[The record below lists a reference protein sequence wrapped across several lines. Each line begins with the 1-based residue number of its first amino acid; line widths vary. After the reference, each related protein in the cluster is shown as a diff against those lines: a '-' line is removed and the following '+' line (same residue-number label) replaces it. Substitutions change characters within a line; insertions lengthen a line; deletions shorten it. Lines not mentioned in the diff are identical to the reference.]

1 MDVIFFHIII
11 HEWEQQKKSRE
22 YSAWSS
28 GLFIY
33 FLFASGGI
41 DPRLA
46 AAIRSVLYEFRSLA
60 AKAAKASAGDV
71 VHISCKSLQ
80 EEHALLI

>member
-1 MDVIFFHIII
+1 MRTTKNPENRSLKFRAV
-11 HEWEQQKKSRE
+11 
-22 YSAWSS
+22 Y
-28 GLFIY
+28 IY

-60 AKAAKASAGDV
+60 AKAAKASPGEV
-71 VHISCKSLQ
+71 VHISCK
-80 EEHALLI
+80 

>member
-1 MDVIFFHIII
+1 MRTF
-11 HEWEQQKKSRE
+11 KKSRE
-22 YSAWSS
+22 SS
-28 GLFIY
+28 LKFRAVYIY

-60 AKAAKASAGDV
+60 AKAAKASAGEV
-71 VHISCKSLQ
+71 VHISCK
-80 EEHALLI
+80 